1 MSHQLTLEL
10 SDEAY
15 AILEKKANAVGLQVS
30 EWIITLL
37 NQQDTTAD
45 RHISEDGI
53 SENEKAIASETALL
67 SEQAL
72 ATDWNKPEEDI
83 AWSHLQPER

>member
-15 AILEKKANAVGLQVS
+15 ANLEKKASAVGLQVS
-30 EWIITLL
+30 DWIMTLL
-37 NQQDTTAD
+37 TQQDYFAD
-45 RHISEDGI
+45 ECIR
-53 SENEKAIASETALL
+53 ENESVKASETALL

-72 ATDWNKPEEDI
+72 AVNWSKPEEDI
-83 AWSHLQPER
+83 AWASLQSER

>member
-15 AILEKKANAVGLQVS
+15 ASLEKKANALGLQVS

-37 NQQDTTAD
+37 NQQEA
-45 RHISEDGI
+45 H
-53 SENEKAIASETALL
+53 
-67 SEQAL
+67 Q
-72 ATDWNKPEEDI
+72 
-83 AWSHLQPER
+83 

>member
-1 MSHQLTLEL
+1 MSQQLTLEL

-15 AILEKKANAVGLQVS
+15 ASLEKKASAVGLQVS

-37 NQQDTTAD
+37 NQHHMNQYGGVAIKEETAV
-45 RHISEDGI
+45 
-53 SENEKAIASETALL
+53 SETALL

-72 ATDWNKPEEDI
+72 SIDWNRPEEDI
-83 AWSHLQPER
+83 AWSHLQSEQ

>member
-1 MSHQLTLEL
+1 MSQQLTLEL

-15 AILEKKANAVGLQVS
+15 ASLEKKANAVGLQVS

-37 NQQDTTAD
+37 NQHNSATAEEG
-45 RHISEDGI
+45 S
-53 SENEKAIASETALL
+53 AISETALL

-72 ATDWNKPEEDI
+72 STDWNRPEEDT
-83 AWSHLQPER
+83 AWSHLQLEQ